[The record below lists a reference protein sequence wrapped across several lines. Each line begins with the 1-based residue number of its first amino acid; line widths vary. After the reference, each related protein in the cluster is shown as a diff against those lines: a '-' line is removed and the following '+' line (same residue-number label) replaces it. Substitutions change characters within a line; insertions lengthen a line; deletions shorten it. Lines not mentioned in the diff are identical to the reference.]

1 MAYFF
6 DSFEVKKTHHGK
18 LLGLVFK
25 SSIDED
31 EWAFVVD
38 AEISKD
44 LAEEMLSKLNSDEKS
59 DKKHDDSYLA

>member
-6 DSFEVKKTHHGK
+6 DSFEVKKTEHGK
-18 LLGLVFK
+18 FLGLVFK

-38 AEISKD
+38 AEVMKD
-44 LAEEMLSKLNSDEKS
+44 LAEDMLSKLNSDPKS
-59 DKKHDDSYLA
+59 EKHDTSYLG